1 MSHPTPEERQV
12 ITDMAA
18 DIARAMVTAVAP
30 EIIKLI
36 ATTRTNARVTAMGDL
51 LSVEPL
57 TLGTLEAFEPIP
69 VRDYAKEAWIA
80 AYVAALPLSD
90 LQHPFGPDVIAQQA
104 LAAFKEAFPS

>member
-1 MSHPTPEERQV
+1 MSNLTPEERTV
-12 ITDMAA
+12 VVDLAA
-18 DIARAMVTAVAP
+18 DIAKAMLAAAAP
-30 EIIKLI
+30 EIMKLI
-36 ATTRTNARVTAMGDL
+36 AAAQPNMQFLQAGE
-51 LSVEPL
+51 LSVLEP
-57 TLGTLEAFEPIP
+57 FDPIP